1 MAFYGPETE
10 LSAGCNGFKRG
21 SKDIDGSL
29 VALEVV
35 VAQPIVG
42 DLSEG
47 KNLGFVQSPKYC
59 GCDCCLK
66 SGTCES
72 ASTFDHG
79 SRSARQECF
88 PAHSPS
94 AQHKR
99 RRKGQDYVRID
110 KNQRCWST
118 ILQRRH
124 QKGSFP
130 SQISQ
135 RFQTNST
142 VG

>member
-1 MAFYGPETE
+1 VAFYGPETE

-59 GCDCCLK
+59 GCDCCPELVN
-66 SGTCES
+66 
-72 ASTFDHG
+72 
-79 SRSARQECF
+79 
-88 PAHSPS
+88 
-94 AQHKR
+94 QHQR
-99 RRKGQDYVRID
+99 LTMALVVPD
-110 KNQRCWST
+110 KNAFQH
-118 ILQRRH
+118 ILRLLNTNVDGKDKIMFALTKIKGVGRRYSNVVI
-124 QKGSFP
+124 KKVAFP
-130 SQISQ
+130 LRSPNDFKLILP
-135 RFQTNST
+135 
-142 VG
+142 